1 MTIPNYEETL
11 TQPLSSDALIEQR
24 VASLIGR
31 AARRQLWFL
40 FLDHEDVQ
48 LPLVLPFDDP
58 PMRPDASIAN
68 LAEVIDGAAE
78 AANAK
83 SVIVVIERYADATFT
98 DADKEWARSIVA
110 ALDRRGVEVRS
121 TLLSH
126 RRGVRWFA
134 QDDYGLPAPTGLP
147 GPID

>member
-24 VASLIGR
+24 VAALVGR

-40 FLDHEDVQ
+40 FLDHENVQ
-48 LPLVLPFDDP
+48 LPLILPFDDP
-58 PMRPDASIAN
+58 PLRPDATITN
-68 LAEVIDGAAE
+68 LAQMIDSAAE
-78 AANAK
+78 AVNAT

-98 DADKEWARSIVA
+98 DSDKEWARGIIA
-110 ALDRRGVEVRS
+110 ALEGRGVEVRS
-121 TLLSH
+121 ILLSH

-134 QDDYGLPAPTGLP
+134 QDDYGLPAATG
-147 GPID
+147 